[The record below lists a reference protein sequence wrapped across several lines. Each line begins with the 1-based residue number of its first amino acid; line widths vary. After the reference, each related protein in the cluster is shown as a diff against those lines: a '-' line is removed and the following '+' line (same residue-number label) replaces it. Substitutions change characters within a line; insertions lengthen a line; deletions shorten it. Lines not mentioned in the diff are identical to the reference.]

1 MKLPLWLVPKFHGDG
16 SLGCDFLT
24 QEIESNMEGLPSKT
38 DSELTEASDMWSGY
52 VWFMIFVWDMWVDHH
67 VLGED
72 GWRWVDLEQSRS
84 LVASRSNRLI
94 LKYSHHPKFH
104 WYIGYHRMLSCN
116 TAIPSSPWGDPSRS
130 LQLRGEKLRPWWV
143 SRAAPDPR
151 TAPGSCRPWS
161 PWRPDRW
168 RGWGVAGMDLKE
180 KNPEKTWEKPK
191 RIAGESWT
199 SWKLQ

>member
-1 MKLPLWLVPKFHGDG
+1 M
-16 SLGCDFLT
+16 C
-24 QEIESNMEGLPSKT
+24 
-38 DSELTEASDMWSGY
+38 
-52 VWFMIFVWDMWVDHH
+52 WVKM
-67 VLGED
+67 GED
-72 GWRWVDLEQSRS
+72 VWRWVDLEQSRS

-116 TAIPSSPWGDPSRS
+116 TAIPRHGEPVGAIPRSIQIPPAPWR
-130 LQLRGEKLRPWWV
+130 KIRPWWV